1 MLVINN
7 SPLLPEFKTQT
18 LELDTTIAYFYEKSQ
33 EFIEK
38 YPEIMESIKFD
49 LDSAALNKKKMRNA
63 NKEYVESKAIEK
75 GEVLFDPT
83 AYSAPVVD
91 FSLLTGRPRIMNE
104 ELVLF
109 FMFVRGLWGS
119 ISDQVAAERI
129 KDSISIQVVLS
140 HHGCSTPGI
149 NTIRENLNK
158 VSPATRQLILERQA
172 WYIIENELDDFN
184 EMYIDS
190 TAVAANTAFPTDI
203 DILNK
208 LLNRILKSINALG
221 TFGLT
226 VELDSWTIT
235 RLNKMEKHLKFVNM
249 NANKGIK
256 GKVKEE
262 YRKFIQLA
270 DKVILSL
277 DAAREH
283 LTPMWEASNFNPE
296 KGLALDMIWD
306 KIDQD
311 LWDSAYVLYYAN
323 ERIEK
328 GVKTRS
334 REKILSVSDRS
345 AGYIQKGQREPVIGY
360 KPQIARSRNGF
371 ICGYITPV
379 GNAADSEM
387 LIPTVKHVI
396 ATTGIVPEL
405 VSTDDGYASKD
416 NIRILHDEIG
426 VLRVSIGGAK
436 GKNLID
442 DYFWESKEFIEAR
455 NQRSAAES
463 GMFTLKF
470 SHSFGRVR
478 RRGIDAVDAEL
489 TEKVIAYNFM
499 QIRRKEKQRQI
510 EKEAEEL
517 REMFPNAA

>member
-7 SPLLPEFKTQT
+7 SPLLPDFK
-18 LELDTTIAYFYEKSQ
+18 LPEMELDTNIAYFYEKSQ

-38 YPEIMESIKFD
+38 YPEIMKSIKFD
-49 LDSAALNKKKMRNA
+49 LDNYALNKKKMRNA
-63 NKEYVESKAIEK
+63 NKEYVESESVQK

-83 AYSAPVVD
+83 AYSTPVVD
-91 FSLLTGRPRIMNE
+91 LPLLTGRPRVMTA

-119 ISDQVAAERI
+119 VSDQVAAERI
-129 KDSISIQVVLS
+129 KDSISIQLVLN

-158 VSPATRQLILERQA
+158 ISPGTRQLILERQA
-172 WYIIENELDDFN
+172 WYIIENKFDDFR
-184 EMYIDS
+184 ETYIDS
-190 TAVAANTAFPTDI
+190 TAVAANTDFPTDI

-208 LLNRILKSINALG
+208 LLNRVLNSLNALSD
-221 TFGLT
+221 FGLT
-226 VELDSWTIT
+226 VDLDSWTIT
-235 RLNKMEKHLKFVNM
+235 RFKKMGKHLKFVNM
-249 NANKGIK
+249 NASKGIK

-262 YRKFIQLA
+262 YRSFINLA

-277 DAAREH
+277 DAAREK
-283 LTPMWEASNFNPE
+283 LTSTWETADFNPE
-296 KGLALDMIWD
+296 KGLALDMLWD

-311 LWDSAYVLYYAN
+311 LWDGAYVLHYAN

-328 GVKTRS
+328 GIKTKS
-334 REKILSVSDRS
+334 QEKILSISDRS
-345 AGYIQKGQREPVIGY
+345 AGYIQKGQREAVIGY

-379 GNAADSEM
+379 GNAADSAM
-387 LIPTVKHVI
+387 LLPTVQHLI
-396 ATTGIVPEL
+396 ETTGVVPEL
-405 VSTDDGYASKD
+405 VSTDDGYASED
-416 NIRILHDEIG
+416 NIRLLQDKLG

-436 GKNLID
+436 GKKITD
-442 DYFWESKEFIEAR
+442 DYLWDSKEFIDAR

-470 SHSFGRVR
+470 NHSFGRVR

-489 TEKVIAYNFM
+489 TEKVLAYNFI
-499 QIRRKEKQRQI
+499 QIRRKEKQRQQ
-510 EKEAEEL
+510 EQEAEAL
-517 REMFPNAA
+517 REMFPNVA